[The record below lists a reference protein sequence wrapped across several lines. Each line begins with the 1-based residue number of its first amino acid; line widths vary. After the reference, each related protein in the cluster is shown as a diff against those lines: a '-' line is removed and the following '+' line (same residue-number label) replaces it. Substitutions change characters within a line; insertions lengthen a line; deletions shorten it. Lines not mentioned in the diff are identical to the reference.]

1 MRLVAAMPAVR
12 NRTKA
17 SGWVRMPQ
25 AGIQLPRNCGSSG
38 WPCPRAMSCMLSEP
52 YTMTTPMIEA
62 PMAISAEII
71 RAAARC
77 PPSSA

>member
-1 MRLVAAMPAVR
+1 M
-12 NRTKA
+12 KA
-17 SGWVRMPQ
+17 RGWVRMPQ
-25 AGIQLPRNCGSSG
+25 AGIQLPKSCGSSG
-38 WPCPRAMSCMLSEP
+38 WPWPRAMSCMLSEP

-62 PMAISAEII
+62 PIATSAEII